1 MPGKAQCC
9 RGAGKSASDHDGVKG
24 LQKIAPEMG
33 RFIINRKYA
42 SQRVLSQ
49 VRKTR
54 GTIKPDKNSNK
65 NIFVSFN
72 ISADLTKKTRRNE
85 IISVIRIWTM
95 TTSVLIL
102 EDDLQ
107 LVRFFRLILS
117 REGFEPIHCKAVA
130 LAKSLVHQLRFELA
144 LVDVVLGPEDNG
156 LDFVRYA
163 RVARPEMGIMVISGK
178 STPLDRILGIQM
190 GADDYLAKPLD
201 MRELVVR
208 AKQLV
213 QRLRTHQ
220 PSKNEALV
228 RFSGFI
234 LDKKRRSLCT
244 SEGVPIVLTSR
255 EFDLLV
261 CLSES
266 GNRIMGRDVI
276 ARLVC
281 GRTWSTQDRSVDVMV
296 SGLRCK
302 LRKFRPGETLI
313 KSVRGQGYCFG
324 SVVEPLR
331 WS

>member
-1 MPGKAQCC
+1 
-9 RGAGKSASDHDGVKG
+9 
-24 LQKIAPEMG
+24 
-33 RFIINRKYA
+33 
-42 SQRVLSQ
+42 
-49 VRKTR
+49 
-54 GTIKPDKNSNK
+54 
-65 NIFVSFN
+65 
-72 ISADLTKKTRRNE
+72 
-85 IISVIRIWTM
+85 M

-107 LVRFFRLILS
+107 LVRFFRHILS
-117 REGFEPIHCKAVA
+117 REGFEPIHCRDVA
-130 LAKSLVHQLRFELA
+130 LAKSLIHQSRFELA

-163 RVARPEMGIMVISGK
+163 REARPEMGIMVISGK

-201 MRELVVR
+201 MRELVAR
-208 AKQLV
+208 AKRLL
-213 QRLRTHQ
+213 QRLRGRY
-220 PSKNEALV
+220 PSKNEVLV

-244 SEGVPIVLTSR
+244 REGTPIALTSR

-261 CLSES
+261 CLTES
-266 GNRIMGRDVI
+266 GNHVVGRDVI
-276 ARLVC
+276 ASMVC

-302 LRKFRPGETLI
+302 LRKFHSGEILI

-324 SVVEPLR
+324 SVVEPICLMPQA
-331 WS
+331 